1 MELPLIRNNPM
12 PFGLIALVLAATGA
26 CGSEPST
33 TGGTAG
39 AMAAGASAGGAGAS
53 RGGAPSGT
61 GGANLGAAGSSAG
74 TGAAS
79 APIYGGAGG
88 GGSPGAAGAAANGGA
103 AAGGSAGAGSGGGA
117 GSAAAGAAGNNTS
130 GSAGMGGGS
139 SGAGGAP
146 SSGAGGAAGQG
157 GAGVQGGAGSGG
169 AGPTLGTLACGKAW
183 SNPAKGD
190 SWAHDPSLTREGNVY
205 YLLSTG
211 RPTTGNV
218 PRDMVTIKSSTDGVT
233 WTRRGSAFPSVLPW
247 WRSDIPAPEIWAGE
261 VRKVNDTYYLYY
273 SISAWGNYNSSIG
286 LATNTT
292 LDSTSPG
299 YNWVDRGKV
308 IDFRNGGTGVN
319 VIDPNLFIEDD
330 GTWWLVYG
338 SYRSG
343 LRLAQLDPT
352 TGKLLKD
359 PPEVT
364 VLTNGL
370 GEGVSLIKRGAYYY
384 LIVSTGTC
392 CALLDSTYHVGIGR
406 ASTLKGPYMTQD
418 NRRMLDGAYTTLLR
432 GDANHPGVG
441 GQSFYEENGQLYMV
455 YHAYT
460 RPSGEAVINV
470 RPIFISQSGWPTMD
484 PCMAAP

>member
-1 MELPLIRNNPM
+1 MEPLLIRNNLM

-26 CGSEPST
+26 CGSEPSN
-33 TGGTAG
+33 TGGAAG
-39 AMAAGASAGGAGAS
+39 AMAAGSSAGGAGAN

-61 GGANLGAAGSSAG
+61 GGANLGPAGSSAG
-74 TGAAS
+74 TGTAGVPS
-79 APIYGGAGG
+79 NGGAGG
-88 GGSPGAAGAAANGGA
+88 GGSPGGAGTGANGGA
-103 AAGGSAGAGSGGGA
+103 AAGGSAGVGVGGSAASGAA
-117 GSAAAGAAGNNTS
+117 GSAGNAAS
-130 GSAGMGGGS
+130 GSAGMGG
-139 SGAGGAP
+139 AV
-146 SSGAGGAAGQG
+146 SGAGGAAGHGGAGIQG
-157 GAGVQGGAGSGG
+157 GAGGGG
-169 AGPTLGTLACGKAW
+169 AGPKLGTLACGKAW

-190 SWAHDPSLTREGNVY
+190 SWAHDPSLTREGDVY
-205 YLLSTG
+205 YLFSTG
-211 RPTTGNV
+211 RPTTGSV

-233 WTRRGSAFPSVLPW
+233 WARRGSAFPSVLPW

-261 VRKVNDTYYLYY
+261 VRKVKDTYYLYY

-292 LDSTSPG
+292 LDSTNPA

-343 LRLAQLDPT
+343 LRLTQLDPA

-359 PPEVT
+359 PPDIT
-364 VLTNGL
+364 TLTNSL
-370 GEGVSLIKRGAYYY
+370 GEGVSLLKRGTYYY

-392 CALLDSTYHVGIGR
+392 CALLDSTYHVGMGR
-406 ASTLKGPYMTQD
+406 AATLKGPFITQD

-470 RPIFISQSGWPTMD
+470 RPIFFSQAGWPTMD